1 MTQILS
7 PLKRPL
13 GDYISTLAIEALAEK
28 FGWYLEKVSPTQ
40 KCLMSAVLADHLAG
54 GSDCYTI
61 TDSLHCIDPD
71 GLLEAEL
78 SDAIVHIANENS
90 NAALADLLRA
100 LADMISNDIAA
111 SQN

>member
-7 PLKRPL
+7 PLNRPL
-13 GDYISTLAIEALAEK
+13 GDYVSTPATEALAEK
-28 FGWYLEKVSPTQ
+28 FGWYLEEASPTQ

-71 GLLEAEL
+71 GVLEAEL
-78 SDAIVHIANENS
+78 SDAVVRIANEDP

-111 SQN
+111 S

>member
-7 PLKRPL
+7 PLKSPL
-13 GDYISTLAIEALAEK
+13 GNYVSTPATEALAVQ
-28 FGWYLEKVSPTQ
+28 FGWYLEEVSPTQ

-71 GLLEAEL
+71 GVLEAEL
-78 SDAIVHIANENS
+78 SDVVVRIANEDP

-100 LADMISNDIAA
+100 LADMISNDIAT
-111 SQN
+111 SQD